1 MLKTIPAPGPC
12 REGKESNPVLSCYIE
27 ENKKGKPKLS
37 YVRSPIIP
45 FSGQGSNR
53 IGTTTT
59 QLRAQ
64 LLFTGLVPIPPQ
76 ELKFIFQRVERSG
89 LSSSGTF
96 SLWGGRDGTSERQA
110 QSRACSPSQR
120 GRDVHGHRRG
130 IAARKTRLCTF
141 PFLQA
146 WFFYFLFF
154 IFFASPLFRR
164 AKPASSHFR
173 SHHAPSATVKPQF
186 AKPQPLKAVRF
197 WPCLVMSH
205 FHR

>member
-89 LSSSGTF
+89 LSSSRTF

-110 QSRACSPSQR
+110 QSRACSQPAWKGCARASQR
-120 GRDVHGHRRG
+120 HSS
-130 IAARKTRLCTF
+130 KKN
-141 PFLQA
+141 QA
-146 WFFYFLFF
+146 LHLSLPPSLVFLFF
-154 IFFASPLFRR
+154 IFYFFCF
-164 AKPASSHFR
+164 SSF
-173 SHHAPSATVKPQF
+173 SKG
-186 AKPQPLKAVRF
+186 
-197 WPCLVMSH
+197 
-205 FHR
+205 